1 MGLPPLTGTC
11 VTLTCSGGG
20 RLQPAP
26 SPPGGGHHRVWPSI
40 VCAIVLCT
48 CASVAAAQ
56 DTHLLVIT
64 GVSGDDEH
72 AKAFHEWAARFIEA
86 AKKKDSVADRNIT
99 YLAEKTDIDPAR
111 IRDRS
116 TRENV
121 EKAVGAIA
129 ARAKAND
136 EVVILLIGHG
146 SFDGKVATFNL
157 PGPDLTVAEWTK
169 LLGKFTTQKVV
180 FVNTS
185 SSSGAFLPAIA
196 GPGRTIVTATK
207 TGGERNETR
216 FAAFFVEAFNDEAAD
231 SDRNGHVSILEAFD
245 YARTKVAAE
254 YQRDG
259 LLQTEHAVLEDGAQ
273 GKLAGMVFLA
283 ANPGTL
289 LNVDVNDPEIGALVA
304 RHDALDKQIATLR
317 LTKDSQAAAN
327 YEQELERLLT
337 ELAVNTRAIRD
348 LQAKK
353 GK

>member
-1 MGLPPLTGTC
+1 MIGARPVLSLCGL
-11 VTLTCSGGG
+11 
-20 RLQPAP
+20 
-26 SPPGGGHHRVWPSI
+26 
-40 VCAIVLCT
+40 
-48 CASVAAAQ
+48 ASVARRRVILVTLGTVVCLSFATRVAAQ
-56 DTHLLVIT
+56 ETHVLVIT

-72 AKAFHEWAARFIEA
+72 AKAFHEWAVRFIDA
-86 AKKKDSVADRNIT
+86 AKKKDGVRDANIT
-99 YLAEKTDIDPAR
+99 YLAEKTEADPAR

-121 EKAVGAIA
+121 EKAMNAIA

-146 SFDGKVATFNL
+146 SFDGKVAAFNL
-157 PGPDLTVAEWTK
+157 PGPDLTAADWAK
-169 LLGKFTTQKVV
+169 LLGKFTTQRVV

-185 SSSGAFLPAIA
+185 SSSGAFLPTVA

-216 FAAFFVEAFNDEAAD
+216 FAEFFVEAFNDEAAD

-245 YARTKVAAE
+245 YARTKVTTA

-259 LLQTEHAVLEDGAQ
+259 LLLTEHATLEDGAQ

-289 LNVDVNDPEIGALVA
+289 LNVDTNDPEMRALVA
-304 RHDALDKQIATLR
+304 KHDELDKQIAALR
-317 LTKDSQAAAN
+317 LTKDSQNPAT

-337 ELAVNTRAIRD
+337 ELAVNTKAIRD

-353 GK
+353 GQ